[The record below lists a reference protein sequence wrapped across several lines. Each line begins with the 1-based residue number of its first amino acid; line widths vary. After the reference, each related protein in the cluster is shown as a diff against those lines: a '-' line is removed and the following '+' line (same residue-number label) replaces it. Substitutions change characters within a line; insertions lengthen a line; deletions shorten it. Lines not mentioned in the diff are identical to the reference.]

1 MTGQIQPLARW
12 VIFAITFFSLLIAGS
27 AAAWL
32 VFDSATQERIGAE
45 KQHIL
50 QSAQLAAQQIKF
62 ENLEKLQ
69 TPTDDSGTEYESQQT
84 QLTNLLRSTK
94 GLEHIYTLREEKGVY
109 YFLNTVSA
117 SSEKNRKGRLLDPL
131 SDVPQGAIEAYS
143 GTLDVSATEEHT
155 DRWGTWLSAYA
166 PIRSETGE
174 VVAVLGVDQSLE
186 KLHALRE
193 PMMQT
198 LQKAL
203 AIIAIVSLAIAWVLS
218 GLVGRAAKVERGFWN
233 QNVWRMHTAQ
243 ALLVFIGLGVG
254 VDAALDQ
261 SRHGKLESHHYDLV
275 KSSEALDQLNQFLSS
290 SNAGQAIE
298 ETQIRDLKKTL
309 EAASLGRLG
318 DLVDESQTIEN
329 GAKASEQLANES
341 ASLAETHR
349 KALESVS
356 KEVEETT
363 AYSWRLPAVTLLVA
377 FISVLLIRH
386 TGDQNRRL
394 ELITK
399 QHTETESRYA
409 SVIQH
414 LPVGL
419 FVIENGLCS
428 FGNDEWYR
436 QINLNPTAAQSQG
449 ITDQDRS
456 RALIDAIHPE
466 DRDEVGR
473 LFAQASAE
481 AKPFQV
487 QYRLQAQDGSIR
499 HMESRGVPVYNQ
511 AGVCESM
518 LAFTLDV
525 TATIQARL
533 AMQSAYD
540 EVEHKNKLLSDA
552 LSELERNLESVVRAL
567 VKAVEAK
574 DPYTAGHSERVMQ
587 YSVWLGQAIGLG
599 PYELRILELGT
610 LVHDV
615 GKIGI
620 PDAILTKPDRLT
632 DEEFEIIR
640 RHPVYGVNIIG
651 NIGLFKECLPIVR
664 WHHERLDGRGYPDG
678 LKADEIPLLV
688 RISAIADIFD
698 AMTSTRAYRSGLA
711 LETVLE
717 TMNGVAE
724 RGEIDAHLF
733 AVFCQVIHER
743 GIIPQTVVQEPW
755 KAA

>member
-12 VIFAITFFSLLIAGS
+12 VVFTITFLALLVGGS
-27 AAAWL
+27 AASWL
-32 VFDSATQERIGAE
+32 VFDSATQDRIHAE
-45 KQHIL
+45 KQSLL
-50 QSAQLAAQQIKF
+50 QTAQLAAQQIEF
-62 ENLEKLQ
+62 ENLEQFQ
-69 TPTDDSGTEYESQQT
+69 TPTDDSGKVYSSQQSK
-84 QLTNLLRSTK
+84 LTSLLKSAP
-94 GLEHIYTLREEKGVY
+94 GVEHLYTLREKSGVY

-155 DRWGTWLSAYA
+155 DRWGTWLSAYS
-166 PIRSETGE
+166 PIKNEAGE

-186 KLHALRE
+186 KLLALRA
-193 PMMQT
+193 PMAQS

-203 AIIAIVSLAIAWVLS
+203 AIVVIVSMAIAWVLS
-218 GLVGRAAKVERGFWN
+218 GMVGRAARAERSFWN
-233 QNVWRMHTAQ
+233 RNAWRMHAAQ

-261 SRHGKLESHHYDLV
+261 SRHTKLESHHYDLV
-275 KSSEALDQLNQFLSS
+275 QSSEALDHLNQFLSAANS
-290 SNAGQAIE
+290 GQAFDAA
-298 ETQIRDLKKTL
+298 QIKSLKKAL
-309 EAASLGRLG
+309 DSADLGRLG
-318 DLVDESQTIEN
+318 DLVDQAQTMEN
-329 GAKASEQLANES
+329 GAKASEELAAET
-341 ASLAETHR
+341 ATLAEGHR

-356 KEVEETT
+356 QEVEDTT

-436 QINLNPTAAQSQG
+436 QIGLSPAATQSQG

-466 DRDEVGR
+466 DRDEVAR

-487 QYRLQAQDGSIR
+487 QYRLQAKDSSIR

-511 AGVCESM
+511 AGVCESI